1 MEGMND
7 LYNNQNQE
15 QNINNEEENKKRNSI
30 LKFILLMALCLL
42 GLTILS
48 FIVVFFLLE
57 SGGII
62 VGIVSLITFLFGW
75 FELIYVFVNRK
86 KLENFKKLFTSNIVV
101 GFIIVVIIGLSP
113 IGISVYR
120 RINSVLTV
128 AAKPIIYLY
137 PEEETEIEVSLSNPE
152 DITCSYPK
160 YVDSWKVEAEP
171 NGDLTY
177 IKDGKKL
184 YSLYYE
190 AKAEVPYKVEEDG
203 FIVKGEDVAEF
214 LDEKLDILG
223 LNYKE
228 REEFIVYWLPKL
240 EANKY
245 NYIRFATEEE
255 INENM
260 KLEFSKEPD
269 TLIRVLMTYKG
280 LENPI
285 EVKEQELKTPER
297 KGFVAVEW
305 GGSEIK

>member
-1 MEGMND
+1 MDNNMN
-7 LYNNQNQE
+7 NNVKNE
-15 QNINNEEENKKRNSI
+15 NEKKNNLI
-30 LKFILLMALCLL
+30 IIGIIIAV
-42 GLTILS
+42 
-48 FIVVFFLLE
+48 IVVAVGSVGIFLL
-57 SGGII
+57 I
-62 VGIVSLITFLFGW
+62 
-75 FELIYVFVNRK
+75 NREK
-86 KLENFKKLFTSNIVV
+86 GDGCKNTVDVLPGRQSNYNGTHVD
-101 GFIIVVIIGLSP
+101 
-113 IGISVYR
+113 
-120 RINSVLTV
+120 
-128 AAKPIIYLY
+128 KPIIYLY
-137 PEEETEIEVSLSNPE
+137 PEEEAEIEVSLSNPQ

-160 YVDSWKVEAEP
+160 YFDEWNVVAKP